1 VNDYAD
7 LLLTR
12 FEKSHE
18 LVREH
23 LGVTA
28 NRMQNWYDR
37 KVNVQKF
44 DVGDEVVY
52 FDLRLYPKQVSGVG
66 EKI

>member
-37 KVNVQKF
+37 KVNCT
-44 DVGDEVVY
+44 EV
-52 FDLRLYPKQVSGVG
+52 
-66 EKI
+66 